1 MPTVT
6 SSDRELLARSARGER
21 AAFGEF
27 VARHEAPLW
36 RFARALAH
44 DEAEAEDVLQQTFLA
59 AWRAAGE
66 LERDEARAW
75 LFAIARHEAGRLA
88 RRRGARDEREQA
100 LEELGEAGGFGDP
113 SATPEEHSARLEE
126 ADLLARALAALAPR
140 EREILVLR
148 ELEGLTGEAAAGVL
162 GLSLAAEKARLHR
175 ARLALT
181 AAVRSLAK
189 GARP

>member
-1 MPTVT
+1 MT

-27 VARHEAPLW
+27 VARHEAALW

-44 DEAEAEDVLQQTFLA
+44 DEAEAEDVLQQSFVA
-59 AWRAAGE
+59 AWCAAGE
-66 LERDEARAW
+66 LVRDDGRSW
-75 LFAIARHEAGRLA
+75 LFAIARREAAHLA
-88 RRRGARDEREQA
+88 RRRDTRAVRERS
-100 LEELGEAGGFGDP
+100 LEELGEAAGFGDP
-113 SATPEEHSARLEE
+113 GVTPEEHSRRLEE

-162 GLSLAAEKARLHR
+162 GITLVAEKARLHR

-181 AAVRSLAK
+181 AAVRSLA
-189 GARP
+189 GVAQP